1 LIPERQTP
9 KIKKW
14 VLQNMAKQLRGYQ
27 NELKSKHFSSS
38 LTAAEIVASVDS
50 TTINSMQF
58 ANLVNYWKDG
68 KVQVPNL

>member
-1 LIPERQTP
+1 
-9 KIKKW
+9 
-14 VLQNMAKQLRGYQ
+14 MAKQLRGYR
-27 NELKSKHFSSS
+27 NELKSNYFSNS
-38 LTAAEIVASVDS
+38 LTAAEIVASADS